1 MEAGWSMWLQKLWGA
16 FDSSCCVSEVY
27 KLTSCHGRPPAGSA
41 GELLGGNPHP
51 VCLTSRANV
60 SRAMPRAGEGGVK
73 LVDSSC
79 QPTRSWLIKLVWV
92 ETSGFCWGWGRKGAL
107 LSNVYTCPSSSSFME
122 TCRWKHTYFIVSQQ
136 TSKKKKAFFFPFFIF
151 QEAMCYPF
159 CSG

>member
-60 SRAMPRAGEGGVK
+60 SRARAGEGGG
-73 LVDSSC
+73 
-79 QPTRSWLIKLVWV
+79 QAG
-92 ETSGFCWGWGRKGAL
+92 GFL
-107 LSNVYTCPSSSSFME
+107 LSAKKILINKTSVSGDLRVLLRVREERCSSE
-122 TCRWKHTYFIVSQQ
+122 
-136 TSKKKKAFFFPFFIF
+136 
-151 QEAMCYPF
+151 
-159 CSG
+159 